1 MSHCGP
7 TTSTPLKPS
16 LITLSLSTLK
26 TVLPSRPGLTNESPH
41 SETLLGWAHG
51 CGLPFF
57 WLHSKTFRMIV
68 LSFFIISF
76 ISMTL
81 YHLSL
86 IVLIQNIRTA
96 PNLTEKR
103 CHSEA
108 INIMFL
114 TYSFKDTVGIGK
126 QTSNQPLWNTSRSPI
141 SLCFLSMHLL
151 LLKSWPVPIF
161 NKGHSIRLLI
171 FLSTSSPP
179 SWMMSDSTET
189 TPDSQVSLS
198 TYPHFSH
205 SVWNLKWTMHA
216 TPSISLDAL
225 ELPAAVSLFI
235 HLDFCLMFTCSFNIP
250 VSFRC

>member
-7 TTSTPLKPS
+7 TTSTPSKPS

-57 WLHSKTFRMIV
+57 WLHSETFRMIV
-68 LSFFIISF
+68 LSFFILSF

-108 INIMFL
+108 INITFL
-114 TYSFKDTVGIGK
+114 TYSFKDTIGIGK
-126 QTSNQPLWNTSRSPI
+126 QTYNQPLWNTSRSPI

-161 NKGHSIRLLI
+161 NKGHSIHLLI

-179 SWMMSDSTET
+179 SWMMSDSAET
-189 TPDSQVSLS
+189 TLDSQ
-198 TYPHFSH
+198 
-205 SVWNLKWTMHA
+205 LKCPFLPTLTLA
-216 TPSISLDAL
+216 TPSGIWNGQCMPCLPYPWMPLNYLLLSL
-225 ELPAAVSLFI
+225 SS
-235 HLDFCLMFTCSFNIP
+235 FT
-250 VSFRC
+250 